1 MRKTLDTLYR
11 WSGGAAALCLL
22 LIAAVVLAQVG
33 ANTIDAIAKAI
44 TGRAIGLVIPS
55 YSDFAGF
62 FLAGASFL
70 ALAHTLRHGAHIRVT
85 LLLGRFGV
93 RTRRLIEGWCL
104 LCAIA
109 LAGTFAWYTV
119 LLVAES
125 YHYGDLSPG
134 MVAVPL
140 WIPQAAMAL
149 GLLVLNIA
157 LIDELVRLLRGET
170 PCYQANDL
178 AEQRLSQRGDSS
190 AAADEI

>member
-1 MRKTLDTLYR
+1 MRHSLDTLYR

-33 ANTIDAIAKAI
+33 ANAIDALAKAV

-93 RTRRLIEGWCL
+93 ATRRWIEGWCL

-109 LAGTFAWYTV
+109 LAGTFAFHAV
-119 LLVAES
+119 LLVTES

-140 WIPQAAMAL
+140 WIPQAAMTL
-149 GLLVLNIA
+149 GLLVLNVA
-157 LIDELVRLLRGET
+157 LLDELIGLLRGAT
-170 PCYQANDL
+170 PSYMANDL
-178 AEQRLSQRGDSS
+178 TEQRLPQRGDGG